1 MVKVKEKKVKSLSQ
15 HTKMEDLHGLNQLLH
30 CLNSSLW
37 RSSLYI
43 PPSDPVFTM
52 NQESPILV
60 LPSFIIY
67 FSIEEMNQPIQSSFF
82 QCFLSFS
89 FIFHPVL
96 FQVFTISIIP
106 YLVTQ
111 SPISSLILCSHSLQ
125 SYLSKKY
132 PLIHVLLI
140 HV

>member
-60 LPSFIIY
+60 Q
-67 FSIEEMNQPIQSSFF
+67 NGN
-82 QCFLSFS
+82 
-89 FIFHPVL
+89 
-96 FQVFTISIIP
+96 
-106 YLVTQ
+106 
-111 SPISSLILCSHSLQ
+111 
-125 SYLSKKY
+125 
-132 PLIHVLLI
+132 
-140 HV
+140 